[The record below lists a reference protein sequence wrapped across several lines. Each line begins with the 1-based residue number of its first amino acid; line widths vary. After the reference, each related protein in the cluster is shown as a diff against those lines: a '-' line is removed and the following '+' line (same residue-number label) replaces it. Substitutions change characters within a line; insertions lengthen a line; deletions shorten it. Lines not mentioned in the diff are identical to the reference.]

1 MKVSFIRYKKN
12 NQDYRI
18 AKGFG
23 MDVYDIDNPEQIDNQ
38 IEKLKSQNYTTI
50 IITDELASFSENI
63 VSKYKYDNTFNIVI
77 TPSKNK
83 SE

>member
-1 MKVSFIRYKKN
+1 MKISFIRYKNN
-12 NQDYRI
+12 NQNYKV

-23 MDVYDIDNPEQIDNQ
+23 MDVYDIEDPEQIDSQ
-38 IEKLKSQNYTTI
+38 IEKLKAQNYTTI
-50 IITDELASFSENI
+50 IIPDELASFSENI